1 MKTNFLKV
9 SIYHSQVSKFDLND
23 VEAINILLGFTSIDS
38 KKPGTCIYISKK
50 KVILLLN
57 YWTIENYTSVEN
69 WLFKSFNLPLNTCLS
84 THFSLKGF
92 LSFDLLPKTD
102 FKFVTFFMFHHFKI
116 APLVVR
122 LCTFPFLMICRT
134 IWKSFVS
141 KTNPSETE
149 SLHDWLRL
157 SLYANGPQPT
167 QDLYFTSKI

>member
-1 MKTNFLKV
+1 M
-9 SIYHSQVSKFDLND
+9 
-23 VEAINILLGFTSIDS
+23 
-38 KKPGTCIYISKK
+38 YISKK
-50 KVILLLN
+50 KNILLLN

-122 LCTFPFLMICRT
+122 LCTFPFLMIELYGRPLSVKLTHLKLNHYMIDWGCHYMLMGHNQP
-134 IWKSFVS
+134 
-141 KTNPSETE
+141 KTSILQAKYNTF
-149 SLHDWLRL
+149 SLTD
-157 SLYANGPQPT
+157 
-167 QDLYFTSKI
+167 